1 MHSKDAVYLLFV
13 FNIYQSLSNKP
24 VSFYVKKK
32 YKNIPITF
40 DLTIG
45 RILAFIRVFVMAA
58 ALTSSDNVILTFKT
72 SDVLK
77 ERKNQES
84 QILGEAEF
92 IAFVFH

>member
-1 MHSKDAVYLLFV
+1 
-13 FNIYQSLSNKP
+13 
-24 VSFYVKKK
+24 
-32 YKNIPITF
+32 
-40 DLTIG
+40 
-45 RILAFIRVFVMAA
+45 MAA